1 MFLNKKQKGDKM
13 DTELIGKKIKAL
25 MTIRNM
31 KRSDLAKEL
40 NISYNTLTK
49 KLNGKREFNINEVLR
64 IKEIF
69 NMDVELC
76 ANIFFNDDFLIS
88 TEDNKKIN

>member
-1 MFLNKKQKGDKM
+1 M

-25 MTIRNM
+25 MTVRNI

-40 NISYNTLTK
+40 DISYNTLTK
-49 KLNGKREFNINEVLR
+49 KLNGKREFSINEILK

-88 TEDNKKIN
+88 TDDRKKIN

>member
-1 MFLNKKQKGDKM
+1 M

-25 MTIRNM
+25 MTVRNI
-31 KRSDLAKEL
+31 KRSDLANEL
-40 NISYNTLTK
+40 GVSYNTLTK
-49 KLNGKREFNINEVLR
+49 KLNGKREFSINEILK
-64 IKEIF
+64 IKEVF

-88 TEDNKKIN
+88 NENKKKVN